1 MYCPKCGKKSTE
13 DDNFCI
19 SCGEDLKLHKNRVDL
34 HNINVKPDLSYGN
47 ENDRDDMSHSYSR
60 TPVGNNEIQLASLGS
75 RIVAYIIDTIVV
87 FVLAILVLSI
97 MASIQTIT
105 DDLYNLLAYLVY
117 ALVFFGYFI
126 LLEGPL
132 GKGKTVG
139 KRVLKLRV
147 IKKDQSMTGYGAS
160 FGRNILRLIDGFFFY
175 IIGMILI
182 SSSDLNQRLGDRA
195 ADTIVI
201 KENNYENESRPP
213 TSLGYS

>member
-1 MYCPKCGKKSTE
+1 MYCPKCGKESTE

-19 SCGEDLKLHKNRVDL
+19 SCGEDLKLYKNRADL
-34 HNINVKPDLSYGN
+34 HNINVKSNLSYGN
-47 ENDRDDMSHSYSR
+47 ENDGDDMKYSYSR
-60 TPVGNNEIQLASLGS
+60 KPVENNEIQLASLGS
-75 RIVAYIIDTIVV
+75 RIAAYIIDTVIV
-87 FVLAILVLSI
+87 FVLVIIVLGVI
-97 MASIQTIT
+97 DSIQTFT
-105 DDLYNLLAYLVY
+105 DDSYNLLAYLVY

-132 GKGKTVG
+132 GKGRTVG

-147 IKKDQSMTGYGAS
+147 VKKDQSMMGYGAS
-160 FGRNILRLIDGFFFY
+160 FGRNILRLIDGLFFY

-182 SSSDLNQRLGDRA
+182 SDSNLNQRLGDRA

-201 KENNYENESRPP
+201 KENDYENKSRPP